1 MLFDASTG
9 DVFLDV
15 FEGAP
20 VRELKA
26 GENLVYAGAKAE
38 QVFNIV
44 SGTLMVSRIGNDGRR
59 QVLSFLFRDNFV
71 GLSATDTYFFSVQAV
86 TPATIVCL
94 PRQAL
99 EKRLEQDPVAERA
112 FLNMVFRVLE
122 NVLDLVYSL
131 GQRTAIERLAV
142 FLLYLRHRHLLAENL
157 PEESPELATI
167 ELPMSRQDIADFLG
181 LKKETVSR
189 SFTQL
194 DEKGLISRPDNF
206 HAVIQDLAELRQL
219 AGIQDF
225 SSPLRLVAAR

>member
-1 MLFDASTG
+1 MLFDPATG

-20 VRELKA
+20 LRQLRA
-26 GENLVYAGAKAE
+26 GETLFHAGSEADH
-38 QVFNIV
+38 VFNIV
-44 SGTLMVSRIGNDGRR
+44 SGTLMATRIGTDGRR

-71 GLSATDTYFFSVQAV
+71 GLSASNTYFFTVEAV
-86 TPATIVCL
+86 TAATVACR
-94 PRQAL
+94 PRRAL
-99 EKRLEQDPVAERA
+99 ETRLDKDPQAERA
-112 FLNMVFRVLE
+112 FLHMVLRVFE
-122 NVLDLVYSL
+122 NSLDLVYSL

-142 FLLYLRHRHLLAENL
+142 FLLYLRNRQRIATGL
-157 PEESPELATI
+157 PESAPELALI

-194 DEKGLISRPDNF
+194 DIRGLITRPDNL
-206 HAVIQDLAELRQL
+206 HARITHLAALREL

-225 SSPLRLVAAR
+225 ASPLRLAANP